1 MIKENSLKYNP
12 DKQLELLRLQ
22 CKKLS
27 PELYRINALYLQL
40 LRSALLNSVRQ
51 AVYLLITDHDQA
63 HLGVSSLTS
72 RKLCLQKIDEL
83 VSKCNSLMTIE
94 SLMHLSEDL
103 EKENNKKL
111 AQNQKQ
117 ILDAL
122 NSVNDDQDKLN
133 SYEFD
138 SIDLS
143 SKLPLEDP
151 DLIYDSFVSAQ
162 TPLDQNISFESRKSV
177 ESKSLLSDRKE
188 LKEKSKSFTKD
199 SEQVKVKN
207 DEQKIKNLG
216 LEAFRKLLMNVGSSS
231 NPENDID
238 ESSSA
243 EKNNIGTN
251 HKRDTQAF
259 LPDNPTDL
267 LKWMNSLE
275 IALIRRLRNLSNSI
289 NVELLGTGLI
299 NNLVPVNLLDA
310 VSSGQINSKDAPSN
324 LLRINVPVGPSLSPE
339 EVDLVC
345 LFIRPSELEFDC
357 TRLRKCR
364 NLLLQHR
371 SILIKMIRQHRH
383 WHSRSLA
390 NEVSQQ
396 WFETPLG
403 EDKTKT
409 T

>member
-1 MIKENSLKYNP
+1 DLIKENSLKYNP

-216 LEAFRKLLMNVGSSS
+216 LEAFRKLLMN
-231 NPENDID
+231 
-238 ESSSA
+238 
-243 EKNNIGTN
+243 
-251 HKRDTQAF
+251 
-259 LPDNPTDL
+259 
-267 LKWMNSLE
+267 
-275 IALIRRLRNLSNSI
+275 
-289 NVELLGTGLI
+289 
-299 NNLVPVNLLDA
+299 
-310 VSSGQINSKDAPSN
+310 
-324 LLRINVPVGPSLSPE
+324 
-339 EVDLVC
+339 
-345 LFIRPSELEFDC
+345 
-357 TRLRKCR
+357 
-364 NLLLQHR
+364 
-371 SILIKMIRQHRH
+371 
-383 WHSRSLA
+383 
-390 NEVSQQ
+390 
-396 WFETPLG
+396 
-403 EDKTKT
+403 
-409 T
+409 